1 MIKLVNVS
9 KYYSTKTTITQAL
22 RNINIEFKP
31 GEFVAIT
38 GESGSGKTT
47 LLNIISGIDTYED
60 GDIYV
65 DGIAISNFDE
75 ENLEKYRKE
84 NIAFI
89 FQNNNLI
96 DSYTVIKNVETAL
109 VIQGIDK
116 EERIRRS
123 KEIIDKVG
131 LTSRINSRASK
142 LSGGEKQRLAIA
154 RALAMDTK
162 IIIADEPTG
171 SLDSKTGDQ
180 IVKLLSDLSK
190 DRLVL
195 VVTHNY
201 LQIAPFVTRKVRIYN
216 GEVVEDEK
224 LKQVLDVK
232 PKEVLVKEENN
243 IKKSVTLS
251 LFNLFGQPKKSVF
264 FILISFVLV
273 FFVFFIYSYLLD
285 YVDPTINELTYVNA
299 FPERL
304 VVRRVDGKEMT
315 IADYEYL
322 GNDRRVEKIIKEDL
336 IIDMQFNSHR
346 IVGGSSFNG
355 KYDPLLGYS
364 YGESL
369 FGRLPEAENEIV
381 VSTFISPDTD
391 INIVDLLNK
400 EIIFQIND
408 SKKSVALP
416 LIITGV
422 KLSNEM
428 VDRVYLTDE
437 GLSYIYDKVHSENIA
452 LKIDIGNSEYIS
464 RFNKE
469 VFEVHDALEGFDVFS
484 LYLEY
489 LVGEDVEFDA
499 YLEGNKLDIIRIP
512 GETDRTKIFISQE
525 LYDMLFPVNKFI
537 KNYQHSVILKN
548 KFDYSALTDKYMEN
562 GYYVYSPFY
571 DNALGVESDEAIN
584 AFLRILL
591 VQVIVYTVIFI
602 AYLFAYL
609 IYKIVLRTKVKDY
622 VIFKVLGANNK
633 VIRKTIT
640 YEFLFSFLFAYLLF
654 FTSYIFINKK
664 IPMLSNYRFKDYI
677 IILLIN
683 LVLTLM
689 ISRLYLKSLRKKT
702 IFKNLKD
709 MG

>member
-1 MIKLVNVS
+1 
-9 KYYSTKTTITQAL
+9 
-22 RNINIEFKP
+22 
-31 GEFVAIT
+31 
-38 GESGSGKTT
+38 
-47 LLNIISGIDTYED
+47 
-60 GDIYV
+60 
-65 DGIAISNFDE
+65 
-75 ENLEKYRKE
+75 
-84 NIAFI
+84 
-89 FQNNNLI
+89 
-96 DSYTVIKNVETAL
+96 YTVIKNVETAL

-201 LQIAPFVTRKVRIYN
+201 LQIAPFVTRKIRIYN

-232 PKEVLVKEENN
+232 PKEVLVKDENN
-243 IKKSVTLS
+243 LKKSVTLS

-464 RFNKE
+464 RFNK
-469 VFEVHDALEGFDVFS
+469 
-484 LYLEY
+484 
-489 LVGEDVEFDA
+489 
-499 YLEGNKLDIIRIP
+499 
-512 GETDRTKIFISQE
+512 
-525 LYDMLFPVNKFI
+525 
-537 KNYQHSVILKN
+537 
-548 KFDYSALTDKYMEN
+548 
-562 GYYVYSPFY
+562 
-571 DNALGVESDEAIN
+571 
-584 AFLRILL
+584 
-591 VQVIVYTVIFI
+591 
-602 AYLFAYL
+602 
-609 IYKIVLRTKVKDY
+609 
-622 VIFKVLGANNK
+622 
-633 VIRKTIT
+633 
-640 YEFLFSFLFAYLLF
+640 
-654 FTSYIFINKK
+654 
-664 IPMLSNYRFKDYI
+664 
-677 IILLIN
+677 
-683 LVLTLM
+683 
-689 ISRLYLKSLRKKT
+689 
-702 IFKNLKD
+702 
-709 MG
+709 